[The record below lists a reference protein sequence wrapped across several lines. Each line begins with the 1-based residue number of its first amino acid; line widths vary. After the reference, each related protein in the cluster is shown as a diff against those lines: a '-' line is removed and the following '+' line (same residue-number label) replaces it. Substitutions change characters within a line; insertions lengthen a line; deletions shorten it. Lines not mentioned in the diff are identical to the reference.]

1 MATWGKLKI
10 RISEYDKDKTLYYD
24 YNTVCDQ
31 YYFKWTWTDN
41 EWGGDGKVHES
52 VEHAGPDTGEA
63 QMEAYINHI
72 LAFDY
77 GGNVEAF
84 IERYIKNN
92 RFADEWN
99 RIEEK

>member
-10 RISEYDKDKTLYYD
+10 RYNRYRLDDTLYYD
-24 YNTVCDQ
+24 YNTTCDQ
-31 YYFKWTWTDN
+31 YYFVWTYKDDD
-41 EWGGDGKVHES
+41 WGGDCKVHRSE
-52 VEHAGPDTGEA
+52 EHKGPDTGEA

-84 IERYIKNN
+84 VERYIKNN
-92 RFADEWN
+92 RFADERN
-99 RIEEK
+99 RIEE